1 MTDTVES
8 FITLPIYVAIYIRV
22 RWVQTVPGLTVLY
35 NCTLTTPL
43 CFHRAFPEYVTQPLC
58 TLRTSHHTRSDALE
72 CYLRPTNTPPKQ
84 SAVILDANMFC
95 LEEE

>member
-35 NCTLTTPL
+35 NCTLMTPF
-43 CFHRAFPEYVTQPLC
+43 CFYRAFPEYVKQPVYSKNIP
-58 TLRTSHHTRSDALE
+58 SH
-72 CYLRPTNTPPKQ
+72 
-84 SAVILDANMFC
+84 
-95 LEEE
+95 